1 MFISSIKEINRLLST
16 GMLNKSLQ
24 CEKVTY
30 SKLRFSKFYEFLD
43 FLLQLK
49 NLEKK
54 LKKKGLEKICAWLFY
69 YFYFGRTYGALK
81 SKSPCFLLKK
91 NMNFNKNEMES
102 KMENPTHGF

>member
-54 LKKKGLEKICAWLFY
+54 LKKKGLEKK
-69 YFYFGRTYGALK
+69 LK
-81 SKSPCFLLKK
+81 KKGLEKNLCVAFLLFLFWKDLWRFK
-91 NMNFNKNEMES
+91 VKEPMFFAEEKYEL
-102 KMENPTHGF
+102 

>member
-54 LKKKGLEKICAWLFY
+54 LKKKRPGKKFVRGFSIIFILEGLMAF
-69 YFYFGRTYGALK
+69 
-81 SKSPCFLLKK
+81 
-91 NMNFNKNEMES
+91 
-102 KMENPTHGF
+102 

>member
-16 GMLNKSLQ
+16 GMSNKSLH

-54 LKKKGLEKICAWLFY
+54 LKKKGLEKNLCVA
-69 YFYFGRTYGALK
+69 
-81 SKSPCFLLKK
+81 FLLFLFWKDLRRFK
-91 NMNFNKNEMES
+91 VKEPMFFAEEKYEL
-102 KMENPTHGF
+102 